1 MILDS
6 SALVALAAREPG
18 YEEVLAKLEAAERLG
33 IGAPTLAETGLVLEA
48 RLGIP
53 AEPFLD
59 RFLRAYAV
67 QTIPFDD
74 EHWREAIAAFRRFG
88 RGRHSAALNFGDCL
102 AYATARVA
110 GEPLLFIGADFART
124 DIDAA

>member
-1 MILDS
+1 VIVDS
-6 SALVALAAREPG
+6 SALVAVAAREPG
-18 YEEVLAKLEAAERLG
+18 YEEVLAKLETAERLG
-33 IGAPTLAETGLVLEA
+33 VGSPTLAETGLVLEA
-48 RLGIP
+48 RLGIS

-59 RFLRAYAV
+59 RFLRAFAV

-88 RGRHSAALNFGDCL
+88 RGRHPAALNFGDCL

-110 GEPLLFIGADFART
+110 GEPLLFVGDDFARS
-124 DIDAA
+124 DIEAA